1 MANTL
6 IWSACTSLLA
16 ILLFRGVRVGLYR
29 KYPLFYAYIACVF
42 VKGLVDQLSFLF
54 VPNLYKPLYW
64 YTEFATIVASYV
76 VILEIFRESLRH
88 NPGIAHKSQKLLLSI
103 FALTLSYAT
112 TGILHSRSSSAYGV
126 IVDLG
131 RDLRYIEGAL
141 LLVMLWL
148 FVRYRIS
155 FGRNLVGLVAGYSFW
170 IAVNIVNLAVWFLPG
185 NAGSLLLRRLLPL
198 TYIAT
203 LTIWCFALWS
213 LQPDLAQQNENA
225 IERDYQVLA
234 AKTRSV
240 LTRSS
245 ARLVKVMRP

>member
-1 MANTL
+1 MVNTL
-6 IWSACTSLLA
+6 IWTVGTSLLA
-16 ILLFRGVRVGLYR
+16 ILLFRGVLVGLTK
-29 KYPLFYAYIACVF
+29 KYHLFYTYIACVF
-42 VKGLVDQLSFLF
+42 VKGVVDQLSYLF

-64 YTEFATIVASYV
+64 YTELATIVASYAV
-76 VILEIFRESLRH
+76 VLEIFRQSFRH

-112 TGILHSRSSSAYGV
+112 TGILYGRSSSAYGV

-155 FGRNLVGLVAGYSFW
+155 FGRNLLGLVAGYSFW
-170 IAVNIVNLAVWFLPG
+170 VGVNIVNLAVWFLPG
-185 NAGSLLLRRLLPL
+185 NAGSLLLRRMLPL

-203 LTIWCFALWS
+203 LTIWCNALWS
-213 LQPDLAQQNENA
+213 LQPEAAQKNENT
-225 IERDYQVLA
+225 IERDYDLLA
-234 AKTRSV
+234 RRTRSV
-240 LTRSS
+240 LARSS
-245 ARLVKVMRP
+245 ARFLRVMRP